1 MGLSVSQLV
10 HVAVAVAVVAVA
22 FAGQDLGSRVRLSVT
37 VTQASQSAGRLGDWD
52 SLTRRLRSYCAA

>member
-10 HVAVAVAVVAVA
+10 LVVVAAAVAVVAVA

-37 VTQASQSAGRLGDWD
+37 VTRQVRAP
-52 SLTRRLRSYCAA
+52 TR